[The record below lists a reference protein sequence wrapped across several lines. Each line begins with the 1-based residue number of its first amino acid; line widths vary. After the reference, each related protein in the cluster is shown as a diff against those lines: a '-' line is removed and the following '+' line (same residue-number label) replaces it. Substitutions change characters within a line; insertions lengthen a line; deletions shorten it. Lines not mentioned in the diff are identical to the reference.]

1 MTRADF
7 ADVLAPGR
15 QPMRKARA
23 LTALMT
29 LIEQLVTSI
38 KQVSQNPST
47 YKRKHVVNGVALRNL
62 GAAGGAGGVEL

>member
-1 MTRADF
+1 
-7 ADVLAPGR
+7 
-15 QPMRKARA
+15 MRKVRA